1 MFGVGPSELIIILIL
16 ALIIFG
22 PGKLPEVGKAI
33 GRSIREFKAASS
45 AVEDNLK
52 QVTAPTPPPA
62 PAQAQA
68 QTAQEATVA
77 QASTAG
83 AASETGSNG

>member
-1 MFGVGPSELIIILIL
+1 MFGVGPSELIIILVL

-22 PGKLPEVGKAI
+22 PGKLPEVGKAV
-33 GRSIREFKAASS
+33 GRSIREFKAASN

-62 PAQAQA
+62 PAQAQ
-68 QTAQEATVA
+68 TTQEATVA

-83 AASETGSNG
+83 AASETTSNS